1 MVRKGVL
8 PPAELK
14 AQKQAVVENAV
25 QKKARAVTA
34 ASRLRKFNRAVK
46 NAQRNSSGEHQ
57 FNRTQ
62 FKRLVVNVMRE
73 SAADIR
79 ISSAA
84 LDPLMELVQSQLH
97 KTFMLTRAMSFNV
110 QGKRSIDL
118 RSFNLA
124 EAALLRPHLFEAG
137 PSLVTA
143 SFDDA
148 TLGIQSELAA
158 FTGVAPPKKVKAEKA
173 EKAKATADEEA
184 VDDPEEEFDDAEEG
198 ELPSD

>member
-1 MVRKGVL
+1 MVRKGVP

-14 AQKQAVVENAV
+14 AQKQAVAETAV

-46 NAQRNSSGEHQ
+46 NAQRNSSGERQ

-73 SAADIR
+73 SAAEIR

-97 KTFMLTRAMSFNV
+97 KTFVLTRMMSFNV

-148 TLGIQSELAA
+148 TLGIQSELTA
-158 FTGVAPPKKVKAEKA
+158 FTGVAPPKKAKAEKA
-173 EKAKATADEEA
+173 EGAPAAE
-184 VDDPEEEFDDAEEG
+184 VDDPEEEFDDAEDG